1 MTYRL
6 NRRELPR
13 GERVNDLLAQIEGP
27 LPYKVLV
34 A

>member
-1 MTYRL
+1 MAYRL
-6 NRRELPR
+6 NRRDLAR

-27 LPYKVLV
+27 LPYKVLI

>member
-6 NRRELPR
+6 NRRDLTC
-13 GERVNDLLAQIEGP
+13 GGRVNDLLTQIDGP
-27 LPYKVLV
+27 LPYKVLI